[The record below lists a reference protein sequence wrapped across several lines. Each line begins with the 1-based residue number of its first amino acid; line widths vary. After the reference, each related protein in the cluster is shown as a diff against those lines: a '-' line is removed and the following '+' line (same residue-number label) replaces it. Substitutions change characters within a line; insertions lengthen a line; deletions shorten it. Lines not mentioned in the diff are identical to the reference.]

1 VIFDHY
7 SVRIGTEVKPLI
19 VLIITLT
26 LSFLMVSTIKYR
38 SFKDMKF
45 RGRQHI
51 TYLVWGIL
59 ALMLIAAWPQ
69 VMLFV
74 IFAGYALLGPAERL
88 VGLLSKVAGKRPSP
102 KTEQS
107 VTESKL

>member
-1 VIFDHY
+1 
-7 SVRIGTEVKPLI
+7 
-19 VLIITLT
+19 
-26 LSFLMVSTIKYR
+26 MVSTIKYR
-38 SFKDMKF
+38 SFKDLKF
-45 RGRQHI
+45 RGGRHI

-59 ALMLIAAWPQ
+59 ALVLVAARPQ

-88 VGLLSKVAGKRPSP
+88 VGLLVKTAGKRPST

-107 VTESKL
+107 VTESKF

>member
-1 VIFDHY
+1 
-7 SVRIGTEVKPLI
+7 
-19 VLIITLT
+19 
-26 LSFLMVSTIKYR
+26 MVSTIKYR
-38 SFKDMKF
+38 SFKDLKF
-45 RGRQHI
+45 RGGQHI

-59 ALMLIAAWPQ
+59 TLMLVAAWPQ

-88 VGLLSKVAGKRPSP
+88 IQLLSKMAGKRPTP

-107 VTESKL
+107 VKESKF

>member
-1 VIFDHY
+1 MAV
-7 SVRIGTEVKPLI
+7 LI
-19 VLIITLT
+19 VTLL

-38 SFKDMKF
+38 SFKDLKF

-59 ALMLIAAWPQ
+59 ALVLVAAWPE

-74 IFAGYALLGPAERL
+74 IFAGYALLGPIERVIGML
-88 VGLLSKVAGKRPSP
+88 AKLAGKP
-102 KTEQS
+102 KREQPIS
-107 VTESKL
+107 EPKF